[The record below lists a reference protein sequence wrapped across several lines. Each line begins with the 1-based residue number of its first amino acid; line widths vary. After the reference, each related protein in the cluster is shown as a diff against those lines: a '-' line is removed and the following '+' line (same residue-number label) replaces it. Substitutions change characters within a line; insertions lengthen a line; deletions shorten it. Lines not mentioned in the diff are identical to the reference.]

1 MESFG
6 NSSDNESFLEIEKKL
21 NEEKHKNEDQ
31 PTYEELNISDASE
44 IAFDQKNSSQ
54 MDIGH

>member
-21 NEEKHKNEDQ
+21 NEEKHKNED
-31 PTYEELNISDASE
+31 
-44 IAFDQKNSSQ
+44 
-54 MDIGH
+54 